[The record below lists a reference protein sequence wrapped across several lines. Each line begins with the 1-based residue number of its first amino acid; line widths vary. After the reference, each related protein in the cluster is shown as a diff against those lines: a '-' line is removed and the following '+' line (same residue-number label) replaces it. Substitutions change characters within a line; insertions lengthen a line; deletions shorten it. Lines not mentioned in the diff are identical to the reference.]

1 MLNVQC
7 RALKRDG
14 RPCSLSANSPDGYCW
29 AHSPQNAEQRKKA
42 AAKGGR
48 AKPTAEVV
56 LLKAEIKSVIAEV
69 RSGALDR
76 NNAAVMIQGYRTL
89 KDYVEL
95 ERRLTETD
103 QLATEIEQLKQEMGY
118 DYRPSS

>member
-1 MLNVQC
+1 M
-7 RALKRDG
+7 
-14 RPCSLSANSPDGYCW
+14 
-29 AHSPQNAEQRKKA
+29 
-42 AAKGGR
+42 
-48 AKPTAEVV
+48 
-56 LLKAEIKSVIAEV
+56 LKAEIKNVIAEV
-69 RSGALDR
+69 KSGVLDR

-118 DYRPSS
+118 DYRPSR